1 MSKSYHELI
10 TYPTFLER
18 YRYLKIH
25 GRVGEETFGFDRYL
39 NQAFYSSQEWKD
51 FRDEVIARDQGCDL
65 GIPEREIGGV
75 IIIHHINPIT
85 PEDIAR
91 KSPRLMDLNNV
102 VCVSDLTHRAIHYS
116 NEQLLFSN
124 DLIERTRYDT
134 CPWKLN

>member
-1 MSKSYHELI
+1 MFKSYHELI
-10 TYPTFLER
+10 SYPTFLER
-18 YRYLKIH
+18 FRYLKIH

-51 FRDEVIARDQGCDL
+51 FRDEVIARDLGCDL
-65 GIPEREIGGV
+65 GIAEREIGGV

-85 PEDIAR
+85 SADITQ
-91 KSPRLMDLNNV
+91 KSPLLLDLNNV
-102 VCVSDLTHRAIHYS
+102 ICVSDLTHRAIHYG

-124 DLIERTRYDT
+124 DLIERTRFDT

>member
-51 FRDEVIARDQGCDL
+51 FRDEVIARDQGSDL
-65 GIPEREIGGV
+65 GIPDREIGGA

-124 DLIERTRYDT
+124 DLIERTRFDT

>member
-10 TYPTFLER
+10 TYSTFLER